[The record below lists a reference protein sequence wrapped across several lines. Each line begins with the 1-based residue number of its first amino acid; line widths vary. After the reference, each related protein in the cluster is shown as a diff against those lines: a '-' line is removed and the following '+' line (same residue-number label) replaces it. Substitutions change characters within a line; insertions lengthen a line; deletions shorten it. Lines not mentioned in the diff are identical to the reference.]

1 MNNPSIETIQALIKV
16 ALSALQESGLS
27 CLHDF
32 TVDLKPDGP
41 CFELAMAGLEKAIE
55 ELDKFNG

>member
-41 CFELAMAGLEKAIE
+41 CFFCARAR
-55 ELDKFNG
+55 